1 MPKSG
6 RRVLVLNVVLTRKCN
21 LECKHCYISASREA
35 DLLSEDELERLI
47 MSVKN
52 FIRQFSQSLTDLTGE
67 EALFIVDLTG
77 GEPLLYGKRITGVV
91 GMLLEGGERVKV
103 NISTNLTVNIDSLL
117 ETVSLFP
124 DVSVSTSFDPVI
136 RFPVDDL
143 EKQWLK
149 NYHLL
154 TEKGNKA
161 PEVEVTV
168 TRYLVENSHCLEN
181 LIDHCGICNLSFCY
195 IFPEGRA
202 LRHFSELAV
211 PFGKVSEF
219 LRVTFNRY
227 SCLRQKKVL
236 LLNEIIHG
244 NPIMFPYGSCTDKF
258 YVFPEGKM
266 EIGERCMRES
276 RTDLPD
282 GTNFSG
288 WFKIYLSYLTEKVNS
303 LSEKCFYCEWLSFC
317 QGGCPFAEKFY
328 RKFFGNGKGKDTE
341 ECSGLKSFLDYMK
354 YDVDR
359 EYSDDRR

>member
-1 MPKSG
+1 MSKSD
-6 RRVLVLNVVLTRKCN
+6 RRVFVLNIVLTRKCN

-35 DLLSEDELERLI
+35 DLLSKDELERLI
-47 MSVKN
+47 TSVKS
-52 FIRQFSQSLTDLTGE
+52 FIRQFSQSLTDLTGK
-67 EALFIVDLTG
+67 EAQFIVDLTG

-91 GMLLEGGERVKV
+91 GALIEEGGRVRV
-103 NISTNLTVNIDSLL
+103 NISTNLTVNVDSLL

-124 DVSVSTSFDPVI
+124 NVSVSTSFDPVI

-149 NYHLL
+149 NYYLL
-154 TEKGNKA
+154 VEKGKV

-181 LIDHCGICNLSFCY
+181 LIDHCGICNLSFGY
-195 IFPEGRA
+195 VFPEGRA

-219 LRVTFNRY
+219 LRVVFGRY
-227 SCLRQKKVL
+227 GCLRQRRIL
-236 LLNEIIHG
+236 LLNEMTRD
-244 NPIMFPYGSCTDKF
+244 NLVMFPYGSCTDRF
-258 YVFPEGKM
+258 YVFPEGKI
-266 EIGERCMRES
+266 EIGEGCMRES

-282 GTNFSG
+282 STSFSS
-288 WFKIYLSYLTEKVNS
+288 WFKVYLSYLTEKVNS

-317 QGGCPFAEKFY
+317 QGGCSFAEKFY

-341 ECSGLKSFLDYMK
+341 ECSGLKSFLDYVK
-354 YDVDR
+354 YDVDG